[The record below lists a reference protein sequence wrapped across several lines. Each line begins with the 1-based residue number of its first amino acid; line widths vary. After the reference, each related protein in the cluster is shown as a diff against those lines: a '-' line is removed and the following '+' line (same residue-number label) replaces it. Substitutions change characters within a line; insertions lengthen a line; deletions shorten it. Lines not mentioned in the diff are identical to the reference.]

1 MAYAP
6 MYELWTRTEGEDR
19 FDLVLD
25 LGHAEDYPRSDM
37 PWFFGVRLPLTDQQ
51 EDGLPGPEEHERLT
65 HVENRVREQVRG
77 RDGLY
82 VGRRTGA
89 GARDL
94 LFYLPSRPRGIEDR
108 LRMTIGSHLMFISRA
123 DPQWIGYESLLPQPR
138 ELRQMEDR
146 RLLQDYLD
154 AGVEEGMDVI
164 VMHRV
169 LTSSP
174 KGAAALVGL
183 FEKLGLAEN
192 EYFGERP
199 EITVIGFQQTLFE
212 LEPIHKV
219 AWVLESKS
227 PKARG
232 EYEGWSVSG

>member
-1 MAYAP
+1 
-6 MYELWTRTEGEDR
+6 
-19 FDLVLD
+19 
-25 LGHAEDYPRSDM
+25 
-37 PWFFGVRLPLTDQQ
+37 
-51 EDGLPGPEEHERLT
+51 
-65 HVENRVREQVRG
+65 
-77 RDGLY
+77 
-82 VGRRTGA
+82 
-89 GARDL
+89 
-94 LFYLPSRPRGIEDR
+94 
-108 LRMTIGSHLMFISRA
+108 MTIGSHLMFISRA